1 MKEILEQIIQSLV
14 KNKEK
19 VEITEEKN
27 EIGVTYF
34 IKVDNTDMGRII
46 GKHGK
51 TISSLRTILKAAG
64 LKNRENVRLELID
77 EKTQNQSEQNPSEA
91 LSTEEIAM
99 TDKVPTEETEKASS
113 QKQQEQTV

>member
-1 MKEILEQIIQSLV
+1 MKDIIEQIIKSLV
-14 KNKEK
+14 ENKEK

-34 IKVDNTDMGRII
+34 IKVDGTDMGRII

-64 LKNRENVRLELID
+64 LKNRENIRLELID
-77 EKTQNQSEQNPSEA
+77 ERNANQETLP
-91 LSTEEIAM
+91 TEEIP
-99 TDKVPTEETEKASS
+99 VNKAPSEPISS
-113 QKQQEQTV
+113 QEKTA

>member
-1 MKEILEQIIQSLV
+1 MKEILEQIIESLV
-14 KNKEK
+14 EKKES

-77 EKTQNQSEQNPSEA
+77 ERNPNQSENNTSEVFPSEETPVNEKP
-91 LSTEEIAM
+91 SQEI
-99 TDKVPTEETEKASS
+99 TSEQPT
-113 QKQQEQTV
+113 V

>member
-1 MKEILEQIIQSLV
+1 MKEILEQIIESLV
-14 KNKEK
+14 EKKES

-27 EIGVTYF
+27 EIGGTYF

-77 EKTQNQSEQNPSEA
+77 ERNPNQSENNTSEVFPSEETPVNEKP
-91 LSTEEIAM
+91 SQEI
-99 TDKVPTEETEKASS
+99 TSEQPT
-113 QKQQEQTV
+113 V

>member
-1 MKEILEQIIQSLV
+1 MKEILEQIIESLV
-14 KNKEK
+14 EKKES

-77 EKTQNQSEQNPSEA
+77 ERNPNQSENNTSEVFPSEE
-91 LSTEEIAM
+91 TPVNEKPPQEI
-99 TDKVPTEETEKASS
+99 TSEQPT
-113 QKQQEQTV
+113 V

>member
-1 MKEILEQIIQSLV
+1 MKDILEQIIKSLV
-14 KNKEK
+14 ENKEK
-19 VEITEEKN
+19 VTITEEKN

-34 IKVDNTDMGRII
+34 IKVDSTDMGRII

-77 EKTQNQSEQNPSEA
+77 ENNQNQSVENPSEA
-91 LSTEEIAM
+91 IPTEEIAM
-99 TDKVPTEETEKASS
+99 SEAVPTETT
-113 QKQQEQTV
+113 QEQTA